1 MVTTEADG
9 EISADYNDADIMFA
23 QMMIPHHQQAVEMSE
38 MLLAKEGIPAQV
50 VEFAQGDIVNCA
62 LKLGRF
68 KW

>member
-38 MLLAKEGIPAQV
+38 MLLARRVSPPRSW
-50 VEFAQGDIVNCA
+50 CA
-62 LKLGRF
+62 R
-68 KW
+68 